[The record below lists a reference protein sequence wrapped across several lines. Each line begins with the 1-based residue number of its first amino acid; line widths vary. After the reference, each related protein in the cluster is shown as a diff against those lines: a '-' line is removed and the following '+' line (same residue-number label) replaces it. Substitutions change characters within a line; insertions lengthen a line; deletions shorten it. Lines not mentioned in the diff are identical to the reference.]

1 MNWKIRSAGTCV
13 AHNGGMRNLS
23 RALVV
28 AVAFLVLA
36 ALLSFASKQFSMPVA
51 RDAQTYP
58 AHDIH
63 NDEKVTIAAD
73 PYDTTDKGAIFT
85 QKYAESGYL
94 PIFLVITNNSDEPVS
109 MPDIRVEFVTQHT
122 KIASATMD
130 DLYRRF
136 STVKRRGDEPRTNPL
151 PYPFPKKGPQAGV
164 NQHASDEFHA
174 AMFQAKAVEPH
185 SSQAGFFFFDVDDIS
200 QPLAGA
206 HLYVNGVRDNNGQEL
221 MYFDIPM
228 EKYVSAAK

>member
-1 MNWKIRSAGTCV
+1 
-13 AHNGGMRNLS
+13 MRNLS
-23 RALVV
+23 RAFGL
-28 AVAFLVLA
+28 AVGFVVLA
-36 ALLSFASKQFSMPVA
+36 ALISYASKQFTMPPA

-63 NDEKVTIAAD
+63 NDEKVSIAAD
-73 PYDTTDKGAIFT
+73 PYDSDKAAIFT
-85 QKYAESGYL
+85 QRYAENGYL
-94 PIFLVITNNSDEPVS
+94 PIFLVVTNNSDEPVS
-109 MPDIRVEFVTQHT
+109 MPDLRLELVTQHI
-122 KIASATMD
+122 KIAPATLD

-151 PYPFPKKGPQAGV
+151 PYPLPKKGPQAGV
-164 NQHASDEFHA
+164 DRHASDEFHA

-185 SSQAGFFFFDVDDIS
+185 SSQAGFFFFDVEDIS

-206 HLYVNGVRDNNGQEL
+206 HLYVSGVRNTNGQEL

-228 EKYVSAAK
+228 EKYAPPVK